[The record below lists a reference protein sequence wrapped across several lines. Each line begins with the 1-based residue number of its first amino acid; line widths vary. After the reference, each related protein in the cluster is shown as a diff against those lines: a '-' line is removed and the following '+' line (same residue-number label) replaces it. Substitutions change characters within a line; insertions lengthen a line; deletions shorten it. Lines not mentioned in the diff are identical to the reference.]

1 MALLR
6 QTTHKDDGYHLSS
19 TEWRSPI
26 EFLFFIGYFPQ
37 KSTTIGGFLAECDRT
52 KRHSMRLGHPVHTY
66 VNTLLLLYTYRSVE
80 TD

>member
-37 KSTTIGGFLAECDRT
+37 KSTTIGGFFAECDRT
-52 KRHSMRLGHPVHTY
+52 KRHSMGLGHPVHTY
-66 VNTLLLLYTYRSVE
+66 VNTPLLLYTYRSVE